1 MEINRIGNTFV
12 IKLNDHRISLYWSK
26 KLDFGKN
33 IIERC
38 CERITVKELENL
50 DNAIKIANNNI
61 AKNQQPTQEEQRLF
75 YKSMIEIS
83 RIVKMQVH
91 VFIKTLPTED
101 FENLINACY
110 PSAINRMV
118 SNIKK
123 LYTKRFDGCECEL
136 ERKLNDADSIS
147 DWIITRMLVTEYIT
161 QDLIELFKYSI
172 CSIGEQAINEMLT
185 REPKASRSAMES
197 FAIQL
202 FRTKPYYE
210 DFDKRAASPE
220 IVKNILNDI
229 KNTHNDIC
237 KFKDLQVASIQHSLD
252 GFNINETNPSVVSNY
267 IDQLWFDLRKD
278 VNLLNDVNEIRRIG
292 DLKRLCDEYI
302 TNTPRFTVIGELK
315 PYEKSNEERRKIVL
329 DLFKRWDANMPDD
342 LKVIREEK
350 EMAEAIAKQKQ
361 ENVDKADIEYVG
373 KTQAQINA
381 EKEND
386 GIVLQVKDENN
397 SVIGESKVL

>member
-1 MEINRIGNTFV
+1 
-12 IKLNDHRISLYWSK
+12 
-26 KLDFGKN
+26 
-33 IIERC
+33 
-38 CERITVKELENL
+38 
-50 DNAIKIANNNI
+50 
-61 AKNQQPTQEEQRLF
+61 
-75 YKSMIEIS
+75 
-83 RIVKMQVH
+83 
-91 VFIKTLPTED
+91 
-101 FENLINACY
+101 
-110 PSAINRMV
+110 
-118 SNIKK
+118 
-123 LYTKRFDGCECEL
+123 
-136 ERKLNDADSIS
+136 
-147 DWIITRMLVTEYIT
+147 MLVTEYIT